1 MSKKSVLLYL
11 IIILVIITISIALT
25 TAFFSKSSITKGN
38 ITLKELDF
46 SIYGDSDDNII
57 VMPGDSTKIDCYV
70 INSRDVDGNDYDN
83 LTSIYVKFNLV
94 IKSENKLLNYEI
106 TEENNDFI
114 KIDDTYYYTK
124 EIAPGEIV
132 KIIKD
137 INFDSNIDNSFNG
150 KPIDFD
156 LTVDAI
162 QSTKDAIKEL
172 WPNFYD
178 YLVAN
183 D

>member
-1 MSKKSVLLYL
+1 MNKKTASLFL
-11 IIILVIITISIALT
+11 ITIIFVVVILITLS
-25 TAFFSKSSITKGN
+25 TAFFSKSSSTKGN

-46 SIYGDSDDNII
+46 SIYGDSDNNIV

-70 INSRDVDGNDYDN
+70 INSRDVDGNDYEN
-83 LTSIYVKFNLV
+83 LTSIYIKFNLI
-94 IKSENKLLNYEI
+94 IKSENNLINYDI

-124 EIAPGEIV
+124 EIAPGDIV
-132 KIIKD
+132 KIIKN

-150 KPIDFD
+150 KSIDFD

-162 QSTKDAIKEL
+162 QSSNDAIAEL
-172 WPNFYD
+172 WPEFYNF
-178 YLVAN
+178 LTTN
-183 D
+183 N